1 VHEDGCL
8 DEDELAVREEEDVQ
22 RTVIAR
28 ASREN
33 GKKRGIRK
41 RVSTIMIDLHSTPP
55 KRAIQL
61 LVISIFDF
69 LTMVVEGNYKRQR
82 KRKRGKGGKKER
94 KEGEK
99 ERKEKRGER
108 ERRRT
113 K

>member
-61 LVISIFDF
+61 ISIFDF